1 MVIEDHARSA
11 TALAFLLDAGPIFAF
26 YSPVSAAALLD
37 RLGRPGAV
45 RLGSARPA
53 AVPRLATGLAQL
65 DAALDGGLP
74 RGRLTEIAGA
84 RSSGRTGL
92 ACVIAG
98 AATRAGETIAWVD
111 PENGLE
117 PEAVADAGVLL
128 GRTLWVRPRCERDA
142 LRAAELLLGAG
153 GFGLV
158 VLDLGSLTATE
169 RGAPW
174 PRLVHAAERTG
185 SALLVVAAHAPARR
199 CAALGLELGA
209 RQVRW
214 SVTAGRLALLE
225 GIDARLTVARSRVG
239 RTGRALVVRQA
250 CA

>member
-1 MVIEDHARSA
+1 M
-11 TALAFLLDAGPIFAF
+11 
-26 YSPVSAAALLD
+26 SAAALLD
-37 RLGRPGAV
+37 RLGRPGDV
-45 RLGSARPA
+45 RLGTTRPA
-53 AVPRLATGLAQL
+53 AIARLPTGLPQL

-74 RGRLTEIAGA
+74 RGRLTELAGA
-84 RSSGRTGL
+84 RSTGRTGL

-117 PEAVADAGVLL
+117 PEAVAEAGVLL
-128 GRTLWVRPRCERDA
+128 THTLWVRPRGERDA

-158 VLDLGSLTATE
+158 VLDLGSVETAE

-185 SALLVVAAHAPARR
+185 SALLLVAAQRLAGA
-199 CAALGLELGA
+199 CAALGLELHA

-214 SVTAGRLALLE
+214 SDGPGRLALLM
-225 GIDARLTVARSRVG
+225 GIDARLTIARSRIG
-239 RTGRALVVRQA
+239 RTGQALVVRQA